1 MKRLLIVPIVIG
13 AMLFAL
19 PALAKKPDNPGK
31 PGPGPTNPPACT
43 IAEDDE
49 SHLETVT
56 AYGARQ
62 YSVFWIP
69 VTLED
74 LDKPVGQDLQDLCV
88 EVTLLPDDAH
98 TDSLSDMNVALVDY
112 PDPAARRCGFYW
124 PGGKINEG
132 DVFNVRFSLEG
143 YDGEEGF
150 CGSLDEP
157 DEPENEGLFVL
168 VMPKLHAKT
177 DEATLNVRIGFA
189 DDAP

>member
-13 AMLFAL
+13 ALLFAL

-31 PGPGPTNPPACT
+31 PGPGPTNPPAC
-43 IAEDDE
+43 E
-49 SHLETVT
+49 VT
-56 AYGARQ
+56 SAFSEGSLYPTGARQ

-69 VTLED
+69 VTPAD
-74 LDKPVGQDLQDLCV
+74 LDERDGEDLCV